1 MQYVEV
7 EGEFVKE
14 QLVILVQGF
23 LDTNLI
29 ELFAGF

>member
-14 QLVILVQGF
+14 QLVIWVQGF